1 MTTCPSPDDGVGH
14 SLWYSFT
21 GTGDEVTIDTAGSN
35 FDTVIA
41 VYDDEFVELAC
52 NDDVEFGPVGFTFQA
67 ALTVDTVEGATYYV
81 QAGGYMNPF
90 EGVDAQFGRLRIS
103 LE

>member
-14 SLWYSFT
+14 TLWYSFT
-21 GTGDEVTIDTAGSN
+21 GTGDAVTIDTAGSN

-67 ALTVDTVEGATYYV
+67 ALTIDTFEDATYYV

-90 EGVDAQFGRLRIS
+90 EGVDAQFGRLRIA